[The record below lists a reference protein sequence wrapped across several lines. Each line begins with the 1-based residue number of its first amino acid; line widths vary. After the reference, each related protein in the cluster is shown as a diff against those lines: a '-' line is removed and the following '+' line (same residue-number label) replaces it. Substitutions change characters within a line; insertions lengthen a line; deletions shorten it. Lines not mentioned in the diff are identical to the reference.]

1 MPSSVSRLTNS
12 RVRAQWLRSGTY
24 MLPQVHPSRHLD
36 VGIRMLSSADR
47 EERDGQEDL
56 SYCIAQG
63 PEPKGRREKCGWSW
77 SPGVRCSSGVRQETE
92 KESRW
97 VLYQTVAQPTNN
109 PKQTLGTE
117 SSHVG
122 PSSLV
127 HLGRRQAE
135 GSLTWEGSQA
145 GASSPQ
151 CHPRLVTI
159 ELRAAETQGLIQSWA
174 LIINTHEM
182 VLLLL

>member
-122 PSSLV
+122 SSSPCKPRKETGRGEPDMARKPGRSLLPTVPPSS
-127 HLGRRQAE
+127 GDYRAE
-135 GSLTWEGSQA
+135 S
-145 GASSPQ
+145 
-151 CHPRLVTI
+151 C
-159 ELRAAETQGLIQSWA
+159 
-174 LIINTHEM
+174 
-182 VLLLL
+182 